1 MLKAVEFFCG
11 IGGTTNGLSRA
22 GIVVLAGIDKDPSCK
37 ETYEYNNPD
46 SEFICEDIC
55 DLSENQLAELIEI
68 RRDDDSLIFV
78 GCSPCQFWSKINTNK
93 EKSEQSKN
101 LLREFQR
108 FVDWFRPGYVVIEN
122 VPGLQNK
129 KNEQVLT
136 GFLSFLKKAGY
147 VCDGKVINARYYGV
161 PQNRY
166 RYLLIATRLTSSI
179 SLPKAGKDH
188 TLIVENFIGVENG
201 FAPIEAGYKD
211 QSEFMHTA
219 AGLSEKNLMR
229 IRSTK
234 KDGGDRLDWKEDP
247 ELQLK
252 AYEGKDDYFKDVYGR
267 MWWKKPAPTITTR
280 FHSLSNGRFGHP
292 EEDRAISLRE
302 GATLQTFPK
311 TYVFKR
317 ADDKPLSETDVA
329 RHIGNAVPPEL
340 AYRVGAWIVEHWQNA
355 VIPS

>member
-22 GIVVLAGIDKDPSCK
+22 GIAVKAGIDNDPSCK

-46 SEFICEDIC
+46 SEFIQADIR
-55 DLSENQLAELIEI
+55 DLSEDQLAELIKI
-68 RRDDDSLIFV
+68 KRNDDSVIFV
-78 GCSPCQFWSKINTNK
+78 GCSPCHFWSKMNTNK
-93 EKSEQSKN
+93 EKSEQSKG
-101 LLREFQR
+101 LLQEFQR

-129 KNEQVLT
+129 ENEQVLAD
-136 GFLSFLKKAGY
+136 FLSFLQETGY
-147 VCDGKVINARYYGV
+147 VCDGRVINAKLYGV

-179 SLPKAGKDH
+179 SLPKAEEDDS
-188 TLIVENFIGVENG
+188 LIVENFIGIENG
-201 FAPIEAGYKD
+201 FETIEAGHKD
-211 QSEFMHTA
+211 RSEFMHTA
-219 AGLSEKNLMR
+219 AGLSEKNLKR
-229 IRSTK
+229 ISRTK
-234 KDGGDRLDWKEDP
+234 KNGGDRLDWKDDP

-252 AYEGKDDYFKDVYGR
+252 AYEGKDDYFRDVYGR

-302 GATLQTFPK
+302 GASLQTFPK

-317 ADDKPLSETDVA
+317 ADNKPLSETDVA

-340 AYRVGAWIVEHWQNA
+340 AYRVGTRIVEHWQNA
-355 VIPS
+355 VISS